1 MQQALEAKAVNE
13 EQKTAIEA
21 QKLQLEEQKIAIES
35 AKLELDK
42 VIADQKHMEAMAKL
56 ELEATKSTQNDVMG
70 AFDTVQRVTN
80 GLAGVDGIQSIL
92 QEIAGIKNALTDTAQ
107 AVDMVMERI
116 EMDDDE
122 KENEPEEEDK
132 ITPVIEKLAVA
143 VEQLNKP
150 KKKKVI
156 RDKSGNVTG
165 MVEE

>member
-1 MQQALEAKAVNE
+1 MQQALESKAVNE

-21 QKLQLEEQKIAIES
+21 QKLQLEQQKIQIDA

-42 VIADQKHMEAMAKL
+42 VIAEQKHMEAMAKL
-56 ELEATKSTQNDVMG
+56 ELEAVKSSQNDVMG
-70 AFDTVQRVTN
+70 AFDTVQRMTN
-80 GLAGVDGIQSIL
+80 GMAGMDGMQSIL
-92 QEIAGIKNALTDTAQ
+92 QEIAAIKAGLNEATQ
-107 AVDMVMERI
+107 AVDMVVSRI
-116 EMDDDE
+116 ELDDDE
-122 KENEPEEEDK
+122 KDNEPEEEDK